1 MFGYCGAAV
10 AQVTEHVIKQ
20 SEAFH
25 EVMRAQC
32 WKRTENENVFNK
44 LFLIYINVLGGLC
57 LCHNTSSQFVWDTDP
72 GPYSPVHLLLVGGG
86 VWNYG

>member
-32 WKRTENENVFNK
+32 WKRTEN
-44 LFLIYINVLGGLC
+44 
-57 LCHNTSSQFVWDTDP
+57 
-72 GPYSPVHLLLVGGG
+72 
-86 VWNYG
+86 